1 MVEDSRC
8 RRRESRGVLREGHH
22 RFLHRRLP
30 RRRGES
36 DIDILSSGQDILMSS
51 DDPSNQVPESVSSK
65 AAIAGP
71 ILGVLAIIAAVAG
84 ALQLPQAQPIMRQLR
99 SLLGV

>member
-1 MVEDSRC
+1 
-8 RRRESRGVLREGHH
+8 
-22 RFLHRRLP
+22 
-30 RRRGES
+30 
-36 DIDILSSGQDILMSS
+36 MSS